1 MRTIRFIIL
10 AMGAVLNST
19 TAAGAAAP
27 TAEDAEWRAQRLAK
41 LTRPDGWLTLIGLH
55 FLAEGANTVG
65 SGADNAV
72 VLARG
77 PARVGT
83 VTVAKDG
90 RVTLEVAVGA
100 PVRVD
105 GADVRSAELQWRPS
119 PVATKVTFGSV
130 TMFVIERGG
139 RKALRVRDSEAAR
152 RVRFAG
158 LEYFP
163 LDASWRI
170 AARWVPAAQPQT
182 VAVTNILGQ
191 VSSERV
197 AGRAIF
203 ERAGRR
209 IELVAIDE
217 GSEAPLFFVISDA
230 TSGRSTYGGG
240 RHLYAAR
247 PAGDAIVLDF
257 NRAENPPCAFTPYST
272 CPVPPPENR
281 LPFAVTAGEKAY
293 RDEIE

>member
-1 MRTIRFIIL
+1 MKTIRFINL
-10 AMGAVLNST
+10 AMGAVLIAT
-19 TAAGAAAP
+19 TAAVAAAP
-27 TAEDAEWRAQRLAK
+27 AEDVEWRAQRLAK

-55 FLAEGANTVG
+55 FLADGANSVG
-65 SGADNAV
+65 SGPDNAV

-77 PARVGT
+77 PARVGI

-90 RVTLEVAVGA
+90 RVTLEVAAGA
-100 PVRVD
+100 SVRID
-105 GADVRSAELQWRPS
+105 GADVRSAELQWRVPS
-119 PVATKVTFGSV
+119 TATKVTFGTV
-130 TMFVIERGG
+130 TMFAIDRGG
-139 RKALRVRDSEAAR
+139 RKALRVKDSEAAR
-152 RVRFAG
+152 RARFAG

-170 AARWVPAAQPQT
+170 AARWVPSARPQT

-203 ERAGRR
+203 EREGRK

-217 GSEAPLFFVISDA
+217 GPEAPLFFVFSDA

-281 LPFAVTAGEKAY
+281 LPLAVTAGERIY